1 MEPQF
6 KVPELRCHCSS
17 FPHEH
22 QKKKQK
28 ISAVIF
34 QKGLGGKTFSVIMK
48 AHLSCFNLNLTRNT
62 EEVKACSPIST
73 DVVQDLLKLE
83 PAPPCLAPHRPSLVD
98 VSHVSP
104 VVLHL

>member
-1 MEPQF
+1 
-6 KVPELRCHCSS
+6 
-17 FPHEH
+17 
-22 QKKKQK
+22 
-28 ISAVIF
+28 
-34 QKGLGGKTFSVIMK
+34 MK

-83 PAPPCLAPHRPSLVD
+83 PAPPAPPCLAPHRPSLVD